1 MSGRRVLALRL
12 LAAALAGVVVIL
24 GLEWWQRAAEAE
36 AAAKAA
42 QVRSAIAAAAAA
54 RPQVLDLSLQAESV
68 VLCRVPEDVT
78 EGAKPV
84 LQLLRDGTLVIR
96 QPAAPAAAPGKP
108 VVPLLAIMLPVGSL
122 IELSAVQRAAL
133 LDQLAVLLP
142 ERPVPTARLRLAG
155 VAGEAADIETL
166 LAWLR

>member
-24 GLEWWQRAAEAE
+24 GLEWWQRQAEAE

-42 QVRSAIAAAAAA
+42 QVRSAIAAAASA
-54 RPQVLDLSLQAESV
+54 RPEILDLSLRAEAV
-68 VLCRVPEDVT
+68 VLCRTPEDVP
-78 EGAKPV
+78 ADARPV
-84 LQLLRDGTLVIR
+84 LQLLREGTLVIR
-96 QPAAPAAAPGKP
+96 QPAAPGAGPGKS
-108 VVPLLAIMLPVGSL
+108 VVPLLAILVPVGAL
-122 IELSAVQRAAL
+122 IELSAAQRAAL

-142 ERPVPTARLRLAG
+142 DRPVSTARLRLAG

-166 LAWLR
+166 LSWLR